1 MKFTTFIKSL
11 LPGFEKDRV
20 LEDIRITR
28 TELKEI
34 TIPAFESSVPLL
46 KSSSL
51 KSKEIEDFDKVFRR
65 NNPGFPR
72 ELFEGMLEGLQ
83 IAESNLDVAEDLIS
97 KTYNEDV
104 AAGGMTY
111 LKANLLQFVELVGFV
126 SKYARKFLFYIFV
139 MEAANFEANSLKMS
153 ESLSKAELRWIE
165 ENFLNFSQAFKIVS
179 TPKAKLGKQFS
190 DIPDIVITGD
200 NEELL
205 MRTQGSKMDPMSL
218 RFIAAWL
225 NPIYY
230 FRMQV
235 AEWQVNRYNAA
246 KEELKII
253 QLRKLHLERVRS
265 GEPDARLEK
274 EIAYLEERAQKL
286 NYKIQQ
292 MEESG
297 SRS

>member
-28 TELKEI
+28 TELKEA

-46 KSSSL
+46 KSSTL
-51 KSKEIEDFDKVFRR
+51 KSKEIEDFEKVFRR

-72 ELFEGMLEGLQ
+72 ELFEGLLEGLHT
-83 IAESNLDVAEDLIS
+83 AESNLEVAEDLII

-126 SKYARKFLFYIFV
+126 SKYSRKFLFYTFV
-139 MEAANFEANSLKMS
+139 MEAAKFEANSLKMS

-165 ENFLNFSQAFKIVS
+165 ENFLNFAQAFKIVS
-179 TPKAKLGKQFS
+179 VPKAKLGKQLA
-190 DIPDIVITGD
+190 DIPDVVITSD
-200 NEELL
+200 NEDVL
-205 MRTQGSKMDPMSL
+205 MRTQSNKVDPMSM

-230 FRMQV
+230 IRMQV

-246 KEELKII
+246 KEELKVI
-253 QLRKLHLERVRS
+253 QLRKLHLERLRNN
-265 GEPDARLEK
+265 EPDARLEK

-292 MEESG
+292 MEESN
-297 SRS
+297 SH